1 MSSTTFPLPQP
12 PLEKPYLVLLEPA
25 SGRAAAYD
33 VQNRLLTDQASAA
46 LVAFALQRHVH
57 SEPWDELKD
66 LGFRRQPPSWAPDDS
81 LSGCT
86 LYWLRNGWTKF
97 RDLLDTPDA

>member
-1 MSSTTFPLPQP
+1 MSAETALLFPPI
-12 PLEKPYLVLLEPA
+12 EKPYLVLLEPA

-33 VQNRLLTDQASAA
+33 AQNRLLTDRASER
-46 LVAFALQRHVH
+46 LVAFALERHVH
-57 SEPWDELKD
+57 SEYWDDLKD
-66 LGFRRQPPSWAPDDS
+66 LGMPRQRPSWAPGDN

-86 LYWLRNGWTKF
+86 LYWLRNGWSKF